1 MNINHK
7 KEAYPSETDKL
18 LSFQSF
24 STFFPLLRNAK
35 IHEQFIEVFTPYEEI
50 VFMDTNL
57 LKPQLLIK
65 TNGGFVVGFDA
76 KAHSADGA

>member
-18 LSFQSF
+18 LSIQSF
-24 STFFPLLRNAK
+24 SNVFPLLRNAK
-35 IHEQFIEVFTPYEEI
+35 IHEQFIEVFTMYVEV
-50 VFMDTNL
+50 VFTDTNL